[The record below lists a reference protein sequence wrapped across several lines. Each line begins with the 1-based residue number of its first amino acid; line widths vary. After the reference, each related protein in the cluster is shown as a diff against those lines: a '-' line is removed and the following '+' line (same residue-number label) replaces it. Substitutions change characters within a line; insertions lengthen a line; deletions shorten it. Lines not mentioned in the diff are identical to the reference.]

1 MTAITQNQPKDE
13 KPGDKKIPYMEI
25 IFGAIFLIFV
35 FAALASTTQTS
46 SEKAASL
53 MSLFFVLLICYV
65 CCKYSFRKKEDKSSP
80 QQQQQQVIQIGG
92 HEARPMRV
100 CPKCGL
106 QNDRENKF
114 CADCGNK
121 LRD

>member
-1 MTAITQNQPKDE
+1 MTTITQNNQKDE
-13 KPGDKKIPYMEI
+13 KPEDKKIPYMEI
-25 IFGAIFLIFV
+25 IFGVIFIFFV
-35 FAALASTTQTS
+35 FAVIASTTETS
-46 SEKAASL
+46 SAKASSL
-53 MSLFFVLLICYV
+53 IALFFTFLICYI
-65 CCKYSFRKKEDKSSP
+65 CCKYSSRKKEDKSPP